1 MNPVGIAVITKLPYE
16 LIEIQA
22 LFNVVENVCIGY
34 FAVNVSIKIQGAA
47 LNMLRGIATVK
58 GRIEFW
64 RPVS

>member
-34 FAVNVSIKIQGAA
+34 FAVNVQHQDPR
-47 LNMLRGIATVK
+47 RGPEHAEK
-58 GRIEFW
+58 YCCR
-64 RPVS
+64 